1 MIFSSPVIYWPVR
14 KVDSYPE
21 HEEMQSVMSLNKK
34 QKKQIDVA
42 RQKIQKLRQRLT
54 GAKAQMDD
62 PQEVKNLE
70 QEIAAQ
76 EDLIKK
82 VQEES

>member
-1 MIFSSPVIYWPVR
+1 
-14 KVDSYPE
+14 
-21 HEEMQSVMSLNKK
+21 MQFVMSLNKK

-54 GAKAQMDD
+54 GAKEQMDD

-70 QEIAAQ
+70 QEIAVQ

-82 VQEES
+82 VQEAS

>member
-1 MIFSSPVIYWPVR
+1 MG
-14 KVDSYPE
+14 
-21 HEEMQSVMSLNKK
+21 LNKK

-62 PQEVKNLE
+62 PQEVESLEKEIAE
-70 QEIAAQ
+70 QE
-76 EDLIKK
+76 ELIKK
-82 VQEES
+82 VQESA

>member
-1 MIFSSPVIYWPVR
+1 MG
-14 KVDSYPE
+14 
-21 HEEMQSVMSLNKK
+21 LNKK

-62 PQEVKNLE
+62 PQEVASLE
-70 QEIAAQ
+70 KEIADQ
-76 EDLIKK
+76 EEIIKK
-82 VQEES
+82 VQEGS

>member
-1 MIFSSPVIYWPVR
+1 
-14 KVDSYPE
+14 
-21 HEEMQSVMSLNKK
+21 MSLNKK

-54 GAKAQMDD
+54 GAKEQMDD
-62 PQEVKNLE
+62 PQEVKYLE
-70 QEIAAQ
+70 QEIAVQ

-82 VQEES
+82 VQEAS

>member
-1 MIFSSPVIYWPVR
+1 MG
-14 KVDSYPE
+14 
-21 HEEMQSVMSLNKK
+21 LNKK

-62 PQEVKNLE
+62 PQEVALLE
-70 QEIAAQ
+70 KEIADQ
-76 EDLIKK
+76 EEIIKK
-82 VQEES
+82 VQEGN

>member
-1 MIFSSPVIYWPVR
+1 
-14 KVDSYPE
+14 
-21 HEEMQSVMSLNKK
+21 MSLNKK

-54 GAKAQMDD
+54 GAKEQMDD

-70 QEIAAQ
+70 QEIAVQ

-82 VQEES
+82 VQEAS